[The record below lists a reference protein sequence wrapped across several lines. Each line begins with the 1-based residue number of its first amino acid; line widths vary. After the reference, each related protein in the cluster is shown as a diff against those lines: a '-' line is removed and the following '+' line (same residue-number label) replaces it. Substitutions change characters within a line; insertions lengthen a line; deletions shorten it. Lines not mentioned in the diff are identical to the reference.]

1 MKFTISGFNQR
12 KLIEFGLDLKD
23 AALLRYFVDFKD
35 TNSMSMLIIDNKP
48 YYWVKYEHL
57 KNDLP
62 ILGINSNVVLR
73 RRLKKL
79 EECGVLEHH
88 HNLQGGSYSYYALGS
103 AYKCLLEE
111 EKELKDFNNMED
123 NTVSDPQTKKFKGQT
138 EKFNPLNSKVQP
150 LKPKSLTPQTEKF
163 KQNNPSTKD
172 KSTKDNNK
180 KEKRKKETEF
190 DIAINNY
197 TENENLKTILYE
209 FIKHRKAIKA
219 TMTTLA
225 LNKLLKKLDSLAAN
239 DSEKIKILEN
249 SILNGW
255 KGIFPLSDKNA
266 STKNNNNNA
275 KSNKIAPGFNNFEGR
290 HYDDYADLER
300 QLLGR

>member
-1 MKFTISGFNQR
+1 MKFTMSGFNQR

-35 TNSMSMLIIDNKP
+35 TNSMSMIIIDNKP

-57 KNDLP
+57 KEDLP

-88 HNLQGGSYSYYALGS
+88 HKLEGGSYSYYAIGP
-103 AYKCLLEE
+103 AYKSLLEE
-111 EKELKDFNNMED
+111 EKEVKDFNNMED
-123 NTVSDPQTKKFKGQT
+123 NIDSDPQTKKFKGQT

-180 KEKRKKETEF
+180 KEKTKKETEF
-190 DIAINNY
+190 GIEINNY

-219 TMTTLA
+219 AMTTLA
-225 LNKLLKKLDSLAAN
+225 LKKLLKKLDSLASN

-255 KGIFPLSDKNA
+255 KGIFPLSEKNTN
-266 STKNNNNNA
+266 TKNNNSN
-275 KSNKIAPGFNNFEGR
+275 SNKIAPGFNNFEGR
-290 HYDDYADLER
+290 NYDDYADLER
-300 QLLGR
+300 QLLGRG